1 MSDFFTDL
9 SSVGTSSM
17 GGDYKMERT
26 VKNFL
31 FYLVSRCPKWANR
44 LHVQDKFGISIA
56 RGGTSQEV
64 EHGQFVWYCCAYDTK
79 NRNEKKSIF
88 NLYQLIYSSSTVR
101 P

>member
-56 RGGTSQEV
+56 RGGTSQE
-64 EHGQFVWYCCAYDTK
+64 EHGQFVWYCCVYYTK
-79 NRNEKKSIF
+79 KQKREKKSIV
-88 NLYQLIYSSSTVR
+88 NLYQLIYSSSKVR